1 MASVSFAQRTLTQLD
16 VARLSRRLSADKS
29 SVLADG
35 LDEADVVEPAQVPP
49 DLITMNS
56 LFTVEDRRTGE
67 TKKLMLCYPED
78 ADPTKG
84 YISVLSPAGTGLLG
98 LRVGETAAWRSPQGQ
113 EQTAFVKEVLF
124 QPEASGD
131 YTL

>member
-1 MASVSFAQRTLTQLD
+1 MASLPLAERTLTQLD
-16 VARLSRRLSADKS
+16 VARLSRRLQSSTS
-29 SVLADG
+29 SVLTDC
-35 LDEADVVEPAQVPP
+35 LDEAAVVEPAQVSP

-56 LFTVEDRRTGE
+56 LFTVEDLRTGE

-78 ADPTKG
+78 ADPAKG
-84 YISVLSPAGTGLLG
+84 YISVFSPAGTSFLG
-98 LRVGETAAWRSPQGQ
+98 MRVGETAAWRSPQGQ
-113 EQTAFVKEVLF
+113 EHHALVKEVLF